1 MRVTSLGC
9 WYPVFLPGLYP
20 DRLGEEPLR
29 RRMQIR
35 PRRLALVASVLGVC
49 AAVAVVVIHRQQGPS
64 ALLGA
69 EGLGAEGT
77 ISNMLAN
84 QPFTQTLTP
93 EIPDPHPDPDPYPYP
108 GHPARSPTR
117 GVVVHAMAPHKMTG
131 LTLREQRNRVYAS
144 PHMGRAHG
152 CKPEGITLVPGDDC
166 DPLTAKMQP
175 ALARWESIRSSRQPT
190 IGALPSP
197 APSQFCKKLRADP
210 KQTYNTSSRV
220 LNEETPFPPGQIA
233 RPHRVFFP
241 RAAPCAT

>member
-1 MRVTSLGC
+1 M
-9 WYPVFLPGLYP
+9 P
-20 DRLGEEPLR
+20 
-29 RRMQIR
+29 IR
-35 PRRLALVASVLGVC
+35 PRLALVASVIGVC
-49 AAVAVVVIHRQQGPS
+49 ATVAVVVLHRQQGPS

-77 ISNMLAN
+77 ISHMLAN
-84 QPFTQTLTP
+84 EPFTQGERLVGSQTLVP
-93 EIPDPHPDPDPYPYP
+93 EIPDPNPDPDPYPYP
-108 GHPARSPTR
+108 GHPARSPIR
-117 GVVVHAMAPHKMTG
+117 GVAVNAMAPRKMTR

-190 IGALPSP
+190 IGAPPSP

-210 KQTYNTSSRV
+210 NQTYNTSSRV
-220 LNEETPFPPGQIA
+220 LSEETPFPPGQIA